1 MKQIKKAKADP
12 PWSRTFLKKAIPD
25 IIKLVIEINKIVM
38 GSGSIKKQPSQPL
51 QNETEI
57 HF

>member
-12 PWSRTFLKKAIPD
+12 PWSRTFLKKAMPD

-38 GSGSIKKQPSQPL
+38 GSGSIKKQSSQPL
-51 QNETEI
+51 QNET
-57 HF
+57 